1 MLPSRKANINT
12 KSKLTF
18 ALIILA
24 VLSLSNLLLKSDAS
38 ANSSTNIG
46 AQICQNSQNV
56 PQIISISPSTNQT
69 VYTNNTTLAIKTNWG
84 KQLTLFSNDNQLSQH
99 SVIYNSDITTS
110 VPLSLQPGDNSF
122 NLQLKGGCPETTV
135 SQTFNIKYDPN
146 ILTVSKIITKD
157 RSPKLNG
164 LVNNPSLRI
173 KVYIDGQSYS
183 VTNHGDGSWTLPA
196 GSINPELSDGEY
208 NITIKSF
215 DSADALVQSKDFL
228 DILKIDST
236 KPEGSVNTPDHYT
249 ERSPEING
257 TVNEPDATVIVNINN
272 NNYTARNNADGS
284 WTLPA
289 GTIHPQLASGEY
301 EITITITDP
310 AGNRQ
315 EIKEKIK
322 IKAANEFG
330 FVLPPN
336 TGYLRIGQTNIPSWL
351 LYLASLIT
359 ISLGIFISKKQAH
372 KQ

>member
-56 PQIISISPSTNQT
+56 PQIISILPSTNQT

-84 KQLTLFSNDNQLSQH
+84 KQLTLFSNNNQLSQH

-110 VPLSLQPGDNSF
+110 IPLSLQPGDNSF

-157 RSPKLNG
+157 RSPKLTG

-173 KVYIDGQSYS
+173 EIHINGRFYNA
-183 VTNHGDGSWTLPA
+183 TNHGDGKWSLPA
-196 GSINPELSDGEY
+196 GSINPELSDGNY
-208 NITIKSF
+208 DVTIKSF
-215 DSADALVQSKDFL
+215 EPNNTLIQSKDFL
-228 DILKIDST
+228 EILKIDNV
-236 KPEGSVNTPDHYT
+236 KPEGAINKPDHYT
-249 ERSPEING
+249 ERSPEIDG
-257 TVNEPDATVIVNINN
+257 TVNEPDAT
-272 NNYTARNNADGS
+272 
-284 WTLPA
+284 
-289 GTIHPQLASGEY
+289 
-301 EITITITDP
+301 ITITINNNTYTATNNGDGTWKLLPGIIQPLASGDYDIVVVITDS
-310 AGNRQ
+310 AGNKT

-351 LYLASLIT
+351 FYLIT
-359 ISLGIFISKKQAH
+359 IFTATLIFLAGKKQNQ